1 MNIHVKNF
9 LIRGLIFSGLGPVIA
24 GLVFLIL
31 YCCSVVENI
40 NAVEM
45 FLTIV
50 SAYILA
56 FVAAGASVVYNVE
69 RFSIMKATV
78 IHYVV
83 LYLAYIMCYLI
94 NGWVKDNLMSILIF
108 TIIFIVSYFTIWL
121 ATYFSIKTVSKRLNE
136 KLANR

>member
-24 GLVFLIL
+24 GLVYLIL
-31 YCCSVVENI
+31 YFCNVVEDI

-45 FLTIV
+45 FLIIV
-50 SAYILA
+50 STYILA

-121 ATYFSIKTVSKRLNE
+121 CAYFSIKTVSKRLNE

>member
-31 YCCSVVENI
+31 YCCNVVENI

-50 SAYILA
+50 STYILA

-108 TIIFIVSYFTIWL
+108 TIIFIASYFTIWL
-121 ATYFSIKTVSKRLNE
+121 GTYFSIKTVSKRLNE